1 MLQKNKTTQR
11 RGRDVI
17 LNKVVRIEIIQKVMS
32 EQRPER
38 DEEVTLVDI

>member
-17 LNKVVRIEIIQKVMS
+17 LNKVVRIEIIQKVMF